1 MKTQNSPSAEL
12 HQAVEQ
18 LEIKVAYQEHT
29 IESLN
34 EEIAR
39 QQKDIEQLRFTLNH
53 VVERVKGFEPSDIA
67 KPSEEA
73 PPPHY

>member
-1 MKTQNSPSAEL
+1 MNPSTEEQL
-12 HQAVEQ
+12 QQAIEQ
-18 LEIKVAYQEHT
+18 LEVKVAYQEHT

-39 QQKDIEQLRFTLNH
+39 QQRDIEQLTRAMSE
-53 VVERVKGFEPSDIA
+53 VVKRLKASQPSEIA
-67 KPSEEA
+67 KPSEET